1 MRRTAA
7 AAALL
12 VAAAS
17 ASDFENWNPNERD
30 PDGKTDAQLLVE
42 RAEFVREQI
51 DDGGHLD
58 ADHDHKR
65 GHVDIVAPDE
75 PALRAAIERANAMP
89 ESKSVCIKLTA
100 STVYVL
106 TAPLPVINRSLTI
119 EGPGPGSARSILDGA
134 SKFPL
139 LQLHNR
145 TGERTGPGVFEDA
158 RRIAAGGEDFS
169 NQDDDDDDDGEEM
182 EAGGVHQLTLI
193 HLVLQH
199 GKMLRGPGALGV
211 YHGLLAVD
219 GCAFQHNNGRH
230 GAIQLEHAIAEVNRS
245 EFDNNSAL
253 HQGGALYAANSKLVV
268 WHSSLTRGKASHGGA
283 LASRHGVFKLHH
295 VRMERNEAG
304 VGGAIYKDTNHHHNK
319 LSVLHADAHGAHA
332 ESQLAVVDG
341 CVFSANRATSRTEG
355 QDMSL
360 AVRHRSE
367 MLVRGGQFLS
377 PFPIEKLARGHF
389 DIDCEAP
396 PIVVRSLE
404 VICNHLECRENAA
417 LKDACLKAVRAAT
430 LPETDL
436 SWHWEAYLRDAM
448 ILTGCAFIVVLAV
461 VVMWPLLSQHRK
473 RVANEAGEYEYEGV
487 AQAPSKKQ

>member
-1 MRRTAA
+1 MHILRLRRAA

-89 ESKSVCIKLTA
+89 ESKSV
-100 STVYVL
+100 S
-106 TAPLPVINRSLTI
+106 
-119 EGPGPGSARSILDGA
+119 
-134 SKFPL
+134 
-139 LQLHNR
+139 
-145 TGERTGPGVFEDA
+145 
-158 RRIAAGGEDFS
+158 
-169 NQDDDDDDDGEEM
+169 
-182 EAGGVHQLTLI
+182 
-193 HLVLQH
+193 
-199 GKMLRGPGALGV
+199 
-211 YHGLLAVD
+211 
-219 GCAFQHNNGRH
+219 
-230 GAIQLEHAIAEVNRS
+230 
-245 EFDNNSAL
+245 
-253 HQGGALYAANSKLVV
+253 
-268 WHSSLTRGKASHGGA
+268 
-283 LASRHGVFKLHH
+283 
-295 VRMERNEAG
+295 
-304 VGGAIYKDTNHHHNK
+304 
-319 LSVLHADAHGAHA
+319 
-332 ESQLAVVDG
+332 
-341 CVFSANRATSRTEG
+341 
-355 QDMSL
+355 
-360 AVRHRSE
+360 
-367 MLVRGGQFLS
+367 
-377 PFPIEKLARGHF
+377 
-389 DIDCEAP
+389 
-396 PIVVRSLE
+396 
-404 VICNHLECRENAA
+404 
-417 LKDACLKAVRAAT
+417 